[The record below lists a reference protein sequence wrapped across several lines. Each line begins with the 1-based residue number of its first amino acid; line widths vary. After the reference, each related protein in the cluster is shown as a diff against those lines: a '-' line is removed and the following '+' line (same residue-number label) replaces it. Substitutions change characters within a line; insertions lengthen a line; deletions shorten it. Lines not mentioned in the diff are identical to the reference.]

1 MAVRRRK
8 HHKSTRNR
16 SLVRGSSASATT
28 RAGRQRNRASSSL
41 ASFYVCLVLIALT
54 WLVFGQ
60 TLWHDFVNLDDHVY
74 VYDNSLITRGLTL
87 PGVINAFVHTHAR
100 NWHPLTTLSH
110 MLDCQLFGL
119 KAGRHHFTNVLL
131 HSVSVVLLFFLLKQ
145 MTSAFW
151 QSAFVTS
158 LFAIHPLHFSFQS
171 ACWQSCGGKN
181 DRTFS
186 PGGFGMSG
194 CSCQ

>member
-16 SLVRGSSASATT
+16 SLVRGSSVSATT

-54 WLVFGQ
+54 WLV
-60 TLWHDFVNLDDHVY
+60 
-74 VYDNSLITRGLTL
+74 
-87 PGVINAFVHTHAR
+87 FVHTHAR